1 MRLGRVDESVRLPSE
16 RGSQDRLVEQLTSE
30 IKSAGRM
37 EGSRV
42 LPLQA
47 GQHRMPDERRPPAR
61 QSGRGAVASAP
72 AQDAPGC
79 HRRLPAKIPNG
90 RAPEWHRMAL
100 WSLSCGGSS
109 VGRARP
115 SQGRCRQ
122 FEPGPPLSKCC
133 RACPENVRKH
143 STGTVPASLARAESQ
158 CLRAEMPLR
167 ASYSQACA
175 LPTELPPRY
184 GRYYAAG
191 TRFDPHGAAGRGE
204 ARGT

>member
-47 GQHRMPDERRPPAR
+47 GQHRMPDETRPSASRRDAAQWRQRPPR
-61 QSGRGAVASAP
+61 TRRGAICASRLRSP
-72 AQDAPGC
+72 A
-79 HRRLPAKIPNG
+79 G

-158 CLRAEMPLR
+158 CLRAETAMR
-167 ASYSQACA
+167 AWYWEACA

-191 TRFDPHGAAGRGE
+191 TRFDPHDAAGRGE